1 MAIQHSMTTAE
12 RRQILLRARKDVET
26 TMFELAFGM
35 GLDADAMDFTQPDVL
50 WQTDVEG
57 VSLIDDFPEADKKPY
72 ENLKKLS
79 ENFINIVGKLEGPNR
94 VV

>member
-1 MAIQHSMTTAE
+1 MAIPHSMTTEE
-12 RRQILLRARKDVET
+12 RRQVLLRSKKDVET
-26 TMFELAFGM
+26 TMYEMASSM
-35 GLDADAMDFTQPDVL
+35 GLDADAMDYSNPDVL

-57 VSLIDDFPEADKKPY
+57 VSLIDNLDEAGKKPY

-79 ENFINIVGKLEGPNR
+79 EHFNNILGKLQGPNR